1 MNSTNKVSITQR
13 LIQSGIGFN
22 KEGQLHE
29 LPIDNENPILD
40 ASQYYLNKETLSRI
54 TRAWDQWKKF
64 VKVVL
69 QTNEGRDLV
78 SRFFIK
84 GNQDSWNDFE
94 RSEFGLYQNKDYFFG
109 PHVTR
114 IDFAL
119 DEGNELVILDPNVM
133 PYGIVPM
140 IATQEMLGIKYHEDY
155 LEKLRLL
162 SGTWVVDRYHGNSS
176 SIEWLSK
183 RVNNGFEYSDEFQ
196 QSQNVIRLSRKVVH
210 GLNQTIGAPGI
221 RIFESQFWSALM
233 NINGI
238 GEAFGF
244 SIDKSL
250 HRKNCAPCFLLKVH
264 SDKVYVGASYKSGIM
279 EWVGFDDFFSLR
291 WGGLKTKA
299 VFLKCLSTS
308 GCHQVTWSDAKEQK
322 VLKSIRN
329 KLGNEGYFL
338 LQPALPCLVNNERV
352 RIASYVGP
360 KGEHYGSEVTRVPES
375 CMLSHSGFHA
385 KESYLVF

>member
-1 MNSTNKVSITQR
+1 MNSTNKTSITES
-13 LIQSGIGFN
+13 LLQSGIGFKKDN
-22 KEGQLHE
+22 HLHE
-29 LPIDNENPILD
+29 LPIDNENPLLD
-40 ASQYYLNKETLSRI
+40 ASLYYLDKEVLSRI

-64 VKVVL
+64 VRVVL
-69 QTNEGRDLV
+69 QTNEGKDLI
-78 SRFFIK
+78 SKFFIRGK
-84 GNQDSWNDFE
+84 EESWNDFE
-94 RSEFGLYQNKDYFFG
+94 RSEFGAYKNQNYFFG

-119 DEGNELVILDPNVM
+119 DENNEIVILDPNVM

-140 IATQEMLGIKYHEDY
+140 IATQEMLGIKQHESY
-155 LEKLRLL
+155 IEKLAQFK
-162 SGTWVVDRYHGNSS
+162 GTWVVDRYHGNSS

-183 RVNNGFEYSDEFQ
+183 KANNNFEYSDEFQ
-196 QSQNVIRLSRKVVH
+196 NSENVVRLSRKIIA
-210 GLNQTIGAPGI
+210 GTKETIGAPGI

-233 NINGI
+233 NINGV

-244 SIDKSL
+244 NIDKSL
-250 HRKNCAPCFLLKVH
+250 HRKSCAPCFLLKVQG
-264 SDKVYVGASYKSGIM
+264 DRIYVGASYKSGMM
-279 EWVGFDDFFSLR
+279 EWVAFDDFFSLR

-329 KLGNEGYFL
+329 KLGEDGYFL

-352 RIASYVGP
+352 RIASYLGP
-360 KGEHYGSEVTRVPES
+360 NGEHYGSEVTRVPES